1 MSLGTHVHLC
11 SAQPA
16 ELTKVQ
22 EWFCLHYYGCVSL
35 KSLSA
40 IRRFQSIFGQSA
52 VSVGKI
58 YWHYKEMHTQ
68 QNLFS
73 GNQDESDEI
82 LFSCTSD
89 FLHLVKITLNL
100 VTCFFLVFSE
110 FPSEQQTG
118 WYRKPEE
125 NSITYLFNLKSSIN
139 HLLFCLQLN
148 RKFVLIIVIAMWARA
163 RNRLNIKST

>member
-35 KSLSA
+35 KTLSA
-40 IRRFQSIFGQSA
+40 IRHFQSIFGQSA
-52 VSVGKI
+52 VSVSKI
-58 YWHYKEMHTQ
+58 FWHCKEMYTQ

-73 GNQDESDEI
+73 GNQDELDEI
-82 LFSCTSD
+82 IFS
-89 FLHLVKITLNL
+89 LHVRFPASGQNYIKP
-100 VTCFFLVFSE
+100 CFFLVFSE
-110 FPSEQQTG
+110 FPSGQQTG
-118 WYRKPEE
+118 WYRKLEE
-125 NSITYLFNLKSSIN
+125 NNIRYLSNLKSSIN

-148 RKFVLIIVIAMWARA
+148 HEFVLIILIAMWARA